1 MTKSEVEAAVTRA
14 FEAHYLYLVRFAYR
28 LTGAIERAE
37 DAVQA
42 SFLAYYRAL
51 ARSEEILNEKA
62 WLLCVT
68 RREARRIFE
77 RDSREC
83 GLPPA
88 GASLDDIEA
97 PPSTADPAFA
107 MDSVLPLLALLSP
120 REEEALHLRL
130 SSMKYKDIAAE
141 LGVTIPTVNT
151 LLARA
156 VDKLRRALKPAGPGL
171 GRTAA
176 RKEGH
181 AARRVQ

>member
-1 MTKSEVEAAVTRA
+1 VQ
-14 FEAHYLYLVRFAYR
+14 
-28 LTGAIERAE
+28 GA
-37 DAVQA
+37 
-42 SFLAYYRAL
+42 FLAYCRTL
-51 ARSEEILNEKA
+51 SSGEEIMNEKA

-68 RREARRIFE
+68 RREAHRIFE

-83 GLPPA
+83 GLP
-88 GASLDDIEA
+88 GDGIGFDDIEA
-97 PPSTADPAFA
+97 PASEPEPAFA
-107 MDSVLPLLALLSP
+107 RDSVLPLLSLLTP
-120 REEEALHLRL
+120 REEAALHLRL

-156 VDKLRRALKPAGPGL
+156 VEKLRRALKPVESASGE
-171 GRTAA
+171 TAA